1 MAYGA
6 ETPLA
11 RAVRGRARRYADGLG
26 MLVHQAAV
34 AIKLAL
40 GQAPPLPPLFR
51 SVMSCEGADGR
62 RLSQACLS

>member
-40 GQAPPLPPLFR
+40 GKEPPLPPLFR
-51 SVMSCEGADGR
+51 VRALLPPRPRGGDGAR
-62 RLSQACLS
+62 AHQ